1 MTLNRLHFDYTI
13 ATLFVSVTDIY
24 EQRHISQFLR
34 NVSYR
39 LLGTNICDS
48 LLSAVFNMYPL
59 IFTLSVVLPFATA
72 AVATTSL
79 TVRTHSVIKFLESS
93 GTVIDWVPVGD
104 NVSLTTF
111 PNEDWASW
119 ESELLS
125 MNDSI
130 TILNP
135 SPPYDKRLE
144 SLDYRYSCYRSGSWA
159 KDSVLEAQIDH
170 ACETFKHGLNVG
182 KLLYILEPIPTTTFH

>member
-1 MTLNRLHFDYTI
+1 MALNRLQFDYTI
-13 ATLFVSVTDIY
+13 ATLFVSVADIY
-24 EQRHISQFLR
+24 EQRHIGQFLR
-34 NVSYR
+34 NASYR
-39 LLGTNICDS
+39 PFSARICNS
-48 LLSAVFNMYPL
+48 LSVVFNMHPL
-59 IFTLSVVLPFATA
+59 VFALFIVLPFARA
-72 AVATTSL
+72 AVVTTTP

-144 SLDYRYSCYRSGSWA
+144 SLDYRFSCYRSGSWA
-159 KDSVLEAQIDH
+159 KDSVLEAHIDH

-182 KLLYILEPIPTTTFH
+182 KLLNFPGPTPTTTSH